1 MSKEGTGAKMRWWPG
16 RTGALSR
23 LLVLGAPGVSAILSR
38 QCYLELINFSKEG
51 AFVDS
56 QVLCGSSSIVIGLL
70 ESSKDCL
77 ALRVLQRGR
86 PFNRRVS

>member
-16 RTGALSR
+16 RTGALLR
-23 LLVLGAPGVSAILSR
+23 LLVLGAPGVSAIRFR
-38 QCYLELINFSKEG
+38 QCYLKFFNFSKQG

-56 QVLCGSSSIVIGLL
+56 QVLCGSRSVVIGLL

-77 ALRVLQRGR
+77 ALRVLQRGM
-86 PFNRRVS
+86 PFNRRLS